1 MVMTMSEDTEM
12 MFPMMALRFMSEGGI
27 PPDLCDPNGDP
38 MGIGDVASLLLP
50 AFQEL
55 CVGMGVSMDLMMG
68 RVAGEDWIAFTDSVH
83 EDKEAF
89 QHPDNDSPTKHGVEA
104 AKGGV
109 DTAVILP
116 PTGVSFQSEDFK
128 IEVDRIVKDFME
140 KQGSALVE
148 DMRGSEDPE
157 SVRSPQIGSID
168 HDMTLLT
175 DIRRLLGRA
184 ADAKDPI
191 VGLAEA
197 HTLLEYWACPDY
209 PEDGEDE

>member
-1 MVMTMSEDTEM
+1 MSDDTEI

-157 SVRSPQIGSID
+157 SVRSPQIGSIEED
-168 HDMTLLT
+168 TGSSDDPEVCGCEYHPRSTYECPSCW
-175 DIRRLLGRA
+175 RA
-184 ADAKDPI
+184 RN
-191 VGLAEA
+191 AEWDV
-197 HTLLEYWACPDY
+197 EN